1 MKIRRQDKAI
11 DTDELAEAIR
21 IAREA
26 KLAYQHSEEQHK
38 KAQRML
44 AELMIARQVKSGSA
58 DIDGQ
63 EIIATVVQTER
74 NVINEE
80 GLRSSL
86 GSDFEKI
93 AVLKVDNGMLAK
105 AITEGSIDMNA
116 IAENVKVVPSTPY
129 VRFSVRGVSS

>member
-1 MKIRRQDKAI
+1 MKISRKSEAI
-11 DTDELAEAIR
+11 DTDELTEAIR
-21 IAREA
+21 VAREA

-38 KAQRML
+38 KAQHML

-58 DIDGQ
+58 EIDGQ

-93 AVLKVDNGMLAK
+93 AILKVDNGMLAK
-105 AITEGSIDMNA
+105 AITEGSIDMDA

-129 VRFSVRGVSS
+129 IRFSVRGVSS